1 VTRCSRMPLGL
12 VWLITVLAVWVV
24 TTALIAVLIKSAFP
38 RASASDLIL
47 QSMLSAAFASG
58 VVGGPATAVALRI
71 RRSGGLGKAA
81 LGGLGTAVLIML
93 FLWSYLEASGTPI
106 TDAWSAVPPLLIVA
120 VLEMGLAFALRGRRV
135 MASGPQPG
143 AG

>member
-1 VTRCSRMPLGL
+1 MPLGL
-12 VWLITVLAVWVV
+12 VWLVTVVAVWIV
-24 TTALIAVLIKSAFP
+24 TTVLIAVLIKAAFDG
-38 RASASDLIL
+38 ASAGALIG

-58 VVGGPATAVALRI
+58 VVGGPATAVALRV

-81 LGGLGTAVLIML
+81 LDGLGTAALIML

-106 TDAWSAVPPLLIVA
+106 TDAWSAVPPILIVA
-120 VLEMGLAFALRGRRV
+120 VVEIGLAFTLRGRRT
-135 MASGPQPG
+135 MARSPQPG